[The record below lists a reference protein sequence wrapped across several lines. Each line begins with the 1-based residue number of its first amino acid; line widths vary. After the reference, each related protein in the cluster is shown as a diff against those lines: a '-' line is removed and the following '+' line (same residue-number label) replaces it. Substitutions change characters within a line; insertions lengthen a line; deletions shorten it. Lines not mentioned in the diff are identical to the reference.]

1 MHLLARYSLLP
12 VRHPPQPSSTPARAT
27 EQPFRGC
34 SVAAQWSRS
43 RRPPLEKETEVTRRW
58 KVLLTATLALALNP
72 TLASVALAHGGVPD
86 GHEEQVSGFDWS
98 ILLVPPE
105 FVLGGVALV
114 GALYAVKVLRG

>member
-1 MHLLARYSLLP
+1 MRGTELP
-12 VRHPPQPSSTPARAT
+12 RK
-27 EQPFRGC
+27 GG
-34 SVAAQWSRS
+34 SVAARAEAQEARS
-43 RRPPLEKETEVTRRW
+43 RRPPSEKETEVKIRW
-58 KVLLTATLALALNP
+58 KVFLTETVALALNLA
-72 TLASVALAHGGVPD
+72 LASVALAHGGVPD